1 MLQKSETALELQII
15 IVPKLFIHLVSPAFV
30 LKSPNCIRV
39 RFIVVVETSE
49 VVFVPL
55 HRAIRS
61 STTFEIKTRPGFDS
75 FRLTDDP
82 GSIYFPN

>member
-1 MLQKSETALELQII
+1 
-15 IVPKLFIHLVSPAFV
+15 
-30 LKSPNCIRV
+30 
-39 RFIVVVETSE
+39 